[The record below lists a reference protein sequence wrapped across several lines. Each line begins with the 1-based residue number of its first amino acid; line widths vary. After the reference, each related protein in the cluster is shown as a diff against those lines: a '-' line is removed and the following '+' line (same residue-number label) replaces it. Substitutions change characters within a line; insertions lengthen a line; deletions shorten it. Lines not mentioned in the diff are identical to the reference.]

1 MTLPDLALQI
11 IYGRLAWAAVL
22 AALLVSLLPL
32 GLRRSPRLV
41 WGLLAGL
48 CALTLLP
55 GSLSPAYW
63 LALAFHW
70 PSGLLLACCLLRL
83 VQAGQPQKVMQPR
96 LAAVIAAAGLLLYVD
111 TMGLTSL
118 GLYYVGFGPLGAPL
132 AALMLAALCV
142 LAIVRGQPRAQ
153 AGAVLAAVVLFSA
166 LRLPSGNLWD
176 ALLDPLLW
184 GWAVVSLA
192 ALAWRRSRRI
202 LEAEP
207 AVAAPQGAVAANI
220 VNKGAGQW

>member
-11 IYGRLAWAAVL
+11 IYGRLAWAGVL
-22 AALLVSLLPL
+22 AALLVSLLPPSL
-32 GLRRSPRLV
+32 QRSRRLV
-41 WGLLAGL
+41 WGLLGAM
-48 CALTLLP
+48 CVLTLLP
-55 GSLSPAYW
+55 GAMSPAYW

-83 VQAGQPQKVMQPR
+83 AQAGQPLKVMQPR
-96 LAAVIAAAGLLLYVD
+96 FAAVIAAAGLLLYVD

-132 AALMLAALCV
+132 AALIVAALCV
-142 LAIVRGQPRAQ
+142 LAIVRGQSRAQ
-153 AGAVLAAVVLFSA
+153 ASAMLAAVVLFSA

-184 GWAVVSLA
+184 GWAVVSLG

-202 LEAEP
+202 VEAQP
-207 AVAAPQGAVAANI
+207 AVAAPQGAVAASI
-220 VNKGAGQW
+220 INKGAGQW